1 MGEKFSLKWSNFQA
15 NASNLFRKLRITE
28 DFYDVTLVSDD
39 HKQVSAHKIV
49 LCASSEYFKN
59 ILKNNKHSHP
69 LLCLNDVDS
78 NELNNV
84 LDYIYNGELQIHQD
98 HLDQFLQ
105 VAHRFQLEGLAQQDY
120 ANMTESKT
128 SNWLDFL
135 DNEKD
140 DDAIILEESEYN
152 EESDQ
157 KALSDFE
164 KPPKDRSV
172 APIQPSSFDI
182 VEELDQKIQEKFARQ
197 SDEKLERDDDAVML
211 EDSEYNEPEE
221 ETMSG
226 LVKPPKDRQV
236 DVKPSSFE
244 NVEELDQKIEEKI
257 GRQDDGKF
265 VCKPCGKL
273 FKVKQHAKEHT
284 EIHFVGLS
292 FPCPHCE
299 SRLRTRTSLRMHV
312 CKYHKNI
319 HYAMKCRDGT

>member
-1 MGEKFSLKWSNFQA
+1 MGEKFSLKWNDFQA
-15 NASNLFRKLRITE
+15 NASNSFRKLRNTD

-69 LLCLNDVDS
+69 LLCLNDVDA

-120 ANMTESKT
+120 ANKTESKT

-140 DDAIILEESEYN
+140 EDAIILDETEYSESVG
-152 EESDQ
+152 
-157 KALSDFE
+157 KALSDFA
-164 KPPKDRSV
+164 KPPIDRSV
-172 APIQPSSFDI
+172 ATVQQTT
-182 VEELDQKIQEKFARQ
+182 VMELDQKIKG
-197 SDEKLERDDDAVML
+197 KLEKDDDAVML
-211 EDSEYNEPEE
+211 EDSEYNEPVE
-221 ETMSG
+221 ETLSD
-226 LVKPPKDRQV
+226 LVKPPRDRRV
-236 DVKPSSFE
+236 DDKPSSFE
-244 NVEELDQKIEEKI
+244 NIEELDQRIEEKI
-257 GRQDDGKF
+257 GRQEDGKF

-312 CKYHKNI
+312 CKYHKKQ
-319 HYAMKCRDGT
+319 HYELCSRDGTY